1 MAPWTE
7 ALVPIGDGLKRV
19 CGENVE
25 AARDEYEQALREF
38 ELILEQFPL
47 AVPSSDGVLQLR
59 NAGAARSAAMERYQL
74 ARHRFHDLLLN
85 DIVPDELDDGDG
97 ST

>member
-1 MAPWTE
+1 M
-7 ALVPIGDGLKRV
+7 DGSISPDRRWIETRLRR
-19 CGENVE
+19 NVE
-25 AARDEYEQALREF
+25 AARDQYEQALREF

-59 NAGAARSAAMERYQL
+59 NAGAARSEAMERYQL

-85 DIVPDELDDGDG
+85 DIVPDELDDSDG